1 MYLRVM
7 WQAMH
12 YIVLSPQRTLNL
24 WILHQNRALV
34 DTIVLRQIS
43 PQDPHLVA
51 RNVISFRFLSYDH
64 TPHGTNL

>member
-1 MYLRVM
+1 MYLRVV

-12 YIVLSPQRTLNL
+12 YIVLSLQRTLNL
-24 WILHQNRALV
+24 WIPHQNRALV
-34 DTIVLRQIS
+34 DTIVLRQIN

-51 RNVISFRFLSYDH
+51 RKVTSFRFLSYDH